1 MMRRDVR
8 DAHKE
13 GVIELAGREWRL
25 WVSRRETNGPDLRGW
40 ASHPGWVLVIA
51 AVLLA
56 VLVPV
61 LSSVEASTPTPHEV
75 DAIARTLYCPL
86 CVGQRLDSC
95 EIPLCVDMKREI
107 AEQLSEG
114 RTPEEIRAYF
124 VEQYGPVVLGEPP
137 RRGVNW
143 LAWVLPFIILL
154 GAGTFVAMRLRTWT
168 QSAEVTVPARPPT
181 SGSEN
186 AEDAAED
193 AYESRVDQDLSDW
206 E

>member
-1 MMRRDVR
+1 MMRRDVHG
-8 DAHKE
+8 AQKE
-13 GVIELAGREWRL
+13 GVIQLEAGEPPRWMSRDETDGPRFYG
-25 WVSRRETNGPDLRGW
+25 WVR
-40 ASHPGWVLVIA
+40 HPVWVLVIA
-51 AVLLA
+51 AALLA
-56 VLVPV
+56 VLVPA

-75 DAIARTLYCPL
+75 EAIARTLYCPL

-114 RTPEEIRAYF
+114 RTADEIRAYF

-143 LAWVLPFIILL
+143 LAWVLPFVILL
-154 GAGTFVAMRLRTWT
+154 GVGAFVALRLRTWT
-168 QSAEVTVPARPPT
+168 QTAEVTVPARPPS
-181 SGSEN
+181 SGSED
-186 AEDAAED
+186 AKDAAED
-193 AYESRVDQDLSDW
+193 AYESRVDQDLSNW